1 MQAGCKP
8 LDPVPPHLVQHA
20 LVQHDGIRHGAWV
33 PLFVSQCARQEIS
46 ELRRLDHAIQ
56 PTTVAPD
63 KIGCV
68 CPVLII
74 DYRHEA
80 PRSSDIPGNLLNA
93 STAKA

>member
-1 MQAGCKP
+1 M
-8 LDPVPPHLVQHA
+8 
-20 LVQHDGIRHGAWV
+20 

-46 ELRRLDHAIQ
+46 ELRRRDHAIR
-56 PTTVAPD
+56 PTTVAPH

-74 DYRHEA
+74 DYRHGA
-80 PRSSDIPGNLLNA
+80 PRSSDIPGNLLNS